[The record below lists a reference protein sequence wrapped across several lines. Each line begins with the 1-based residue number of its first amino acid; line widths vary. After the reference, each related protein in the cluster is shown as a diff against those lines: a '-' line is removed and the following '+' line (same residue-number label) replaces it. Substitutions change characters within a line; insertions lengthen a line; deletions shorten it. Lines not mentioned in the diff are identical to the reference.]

1 MIRRILKTGERTYV
15 ETVRAAKKTYEYI
28 VGRDARATIVFFVK
42 DTSSILNLRVRL
54 HKPGASAKIVG
65 VVLGAGKDTVTLHTM
80 QLHEAPDTTS
90 DLLVK
95 GVLDDEATLLY
106 DGGIYVAPKAQKTN
120 AYQRNENLL
129 LAQTAHAKSKP
140 ALEIL
145 ANDVRCTHGATVGT
159 LSKDQLWYLAS
170 RGIGKSRGSAL
181 IVSGFVR
188 SAFVGITDTIPS
200 KLLKGFAWTDL

>member
-1 MIRRILKTGERTYV
+1 MIRRILKTGEHTYV
-15 ETVRAAKKTYEYI
+15 ETVRAAQTTYEYV
-28 VGRDARATIVFFVK
+28 VGRDARATIVFIVK
-42 DTSSILNLRVRL
+42 RASSTVTLRVRL

-65 VVLGAGKDTVTLHTM
+65 VVIGAGKDTVALHTM

-95 GVLDDEATLLY
+95 GVLDDEATLAY

-129 LAQTAHAKSKP
+129 LSQTAHAKSKP

-159 LSKDQLWYLAS
+159 LSAEQLWYLAS
-170 RGIGKSRGSAL
+170 RGIGKSKGSAL
-181 IVSGFVR
+181 IVSGFIT
-188 SAFVGITDTIPS
+188 SAFTGIADTIS
-200 KLLKGFAWTDL
+200 VRLLKEIV

>member
-1 MIRRILKTGERTYV
+1 MIRRILKKGERTYV
-15 ETVRAAKKTYEYI
+15 ETVRAAQKTYEYI
-28 VGRDARATIVFFVK
+28 VGRDARATIVFIVK
-42 DTSSILNLRVRL
+42 GTSSMVNLRVRL

-65 VVLGAGKDTVTLHTM
+65 VVMGKGRNTVALHTM

-95 GVLDDEATLLY
+95 GVLDDEAIFTY

-129 LAQTAHAKSKP
+129 LSQTAHAKSKP

-159 LSKDQLWYLAS
+159 LSAEQLWYLAS
-170 RGIGKSRGSAL
+170 RGIGKDKGSAL
-181 IVSGFVR
+181 IVSGFVQ
-188 SAFVGITDTIPS
+188 SAFVGIADTIS
-200 KLLKGFAWTDL
+200 AKLLKGIV

>member
-1 MIRRILKTGERTYV
+1 MIRRILKRGERTYV
-15 ETVRAAKKTYEYI
+15 ETVRAAQKTYEYV
-28 VGRDARATIVFFVK
+28 VGRDARATIVLLVAR
-42 DTSSILNLRVRL
+42 TSSTVNLRVRL

-65 VVLGAGKDTVTLHTM
+65 VVMGAGNDTVTLHTM

-129 LAQTAHAKSKP
+129 LSQTAHAKSKP

-159 LSKDQLWYLAS
+159 LSAEQLWYLAS
-170 RGIGKSRGSAL
+170 RGIGKSKGSAL
-181 IVSGFVR
+181 IVSGFIQ
-188 SAFVGITDTIPS
+188 SAFTGIADTIS
-200 KLLKGFAWTDL
+200 TKLLKGLV

>member
-1 MIRRILKTGERTYV
+1 MIRRILKKGERTYV
-15 ETVRAAKKTYEYI
+15 ETVRAAKKTYEYV
-28 VGRDARATIVFFVK
+28 VGRDARAIIVLVVSR
-42 DTSSILNLRVRL
+42 TSSDINLRVRL

-65 VVLGAGKDTVTLHTM
+65 VVMGAGKDTVALHTM
-80 QLHEAPDTTS
+80 QVHEAPDTTS

-95 GVLDDEATLLY
+95 GVLDDEATLAY

-159 LSKDQLWYLAS
+159 LSKEQLWYLAS
-170 RGIGKSRGSAL
+170 RGIGNEKGSAL
-181 IVSGFVR
+181 IVSGFVQ
-188 SAFVGITDTIPS
+188 SAFVGIADTITE
-200 KLLKGFAWTDL
+200 KLLKGIL

>member
-1 MIRRILKTGERTYV
+1 MIRRILKKGERTYV
-15 ETVRAAKKTYEYI
+15 ETVRAAKKTYEYV
-28 VGRDARATIVFFVK
+28 VGRDARAIIVLLVSR
-42 DTSSILNLRVRL
+42 TSSTINLRVRL

-65 VVLGAGKDTVTLHTM
+65 VVMGAGKDTVALHTM
-80 QLHEAPDTTS
+80 QVHEAPDTTS

-95 GVLDDEATLLY
+95 GVLDDEATLAY

-129 LAQTAHAKSKP
+129 LAPTAHAKSKP

-159 LSKDQLWYLAS
+159 LSKEQLWYLAS
-170 RGIGKSRGSAL
+170 RGIGNEKGSAL
-181 IVSGFVR
+181 IVSGFVQ
-188 SAFVGITDTIPS
+188 SAFVGIADTIS
-200 KLLKGFAWTDL
+200 AKLLKGIL

>member
-15 ETVRAAKKTYEYI
+15 ETVRAAKKTYEYV
-28 VGRDARATIVFFVK
+28 VGRDARAIIVLLVSK
-42 DTSSILNLRVRL
+42 TSSTINLRVRL

-65 VVLGAGKDTVTLHTM
+65 VVMGAGKDTVTLHTM
-80 QLHEAPDTTS
+80 QVHEAPDTTS

-95 GVLDDEATLLY
+95 GVLDDEATLAY

-129 LAQTAHAKSKP
+129 LAPTAHAKSKP

-159 LSKDQLWYLAS
+159 LSKEQLWYLAS
-170 RGIGKSRGSAL
+170 RGIGNEKGSAL
-181 IVSGFVR
+181 IVSGFVQ
-188 SAFVGITDTIPS
+188 SAFVGIADTITE
-200 KLLKGFAWTDL
+200 KLLKGIL

>member
-1 MIRRILKTGERTYV
+1 MIRRILKRGERTYV
-15 ETVRAAKKTYEYI
+15 ETVRAAQKTYEYV
-28 VGRDARATIVFFVK
+28 VGRDARATIVLLVSR
-42 DTSSILNLRVRL
+42 TSSTVNLRVRL

-65 VVLGAGKDTVTLHTM
+65 VVMGAGNDTVTLHTM

-106 DGGIYVAPKAQKTN
+106 DGSIYVAPKAQKTN

-129 LAQTAHAKSKP
+129 LSQTAHAKSKP

-159 LSKDQLWYLAS
+159 LSAEQLWYLAS
-170 RGIGKSRGSAL
+170 RGIGKSKGSAL
-181 IVSGFVR
+181 IVSGFIQ
-188 SAFVGITDTIPS
+188 SAFTGIADTIS
-200 KLLKGFAWTDL
+200 TKLLKGLV